1 MASSVQSNSKP
12 KLTKLFL
19 FNSSWGPKEGEEHK
33 KIIFF
38 WPQETEIND
47 QVKTIGLIEAV
58 VRFGRTFSQ
67 EPAHS
72 LQTQKTRSVWREV
85 ETDFYLG
92 FTVSVPSV
100 KKQNKDGAEVVEYR
114 PDDLS
119 DNILLGVLDRAYDM
133 FSLFSG
139 GLNTVLDTNN
149 NDKDVLKERVNHFY
163 TRYNFSVMHKNRDI
177 NFYCRYLATL
187 KLEQSSVL
195 DMWGGVQYLPLDT
208 QPFLSVQTLVNRCMV
223 EFPVIESCLFLHQG
237 QLVWSEIQPEITRLL
252 GELLEHVIV

>member
-1 MASSVQSNSKP
+1 MASSLQSNSKP

-163 TRYNFSVMHKNRDI
+163 TRYNFSIMYN
-177 NFYCRYLATL
+177 A
-187 KLEQSSVL
+187 Q
-195 DMWGGVQYLPLDT
+195 
-208 QPFLSVQTLVNRCMV
+208 
-223 EFPVIESCLFLHQG
+223 ES
-237 QLVWSEIQPEITRLL
+237 
-252 GELLEHVIV
+252 